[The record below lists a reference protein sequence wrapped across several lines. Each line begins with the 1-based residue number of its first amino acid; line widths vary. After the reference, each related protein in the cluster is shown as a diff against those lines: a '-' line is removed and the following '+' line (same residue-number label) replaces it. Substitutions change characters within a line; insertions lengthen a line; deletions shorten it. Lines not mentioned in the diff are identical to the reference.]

1 MDDFWNAADETLE
14 DLQRAD
20 LKLIQKTSGFRF
32 GEDSVFLASFAADL
46 VMHKKHVQA
55 ADLGAGSGAVSVLL
69 AGRLPRVRL
78 TAIEISPRPFS
89 VLERNFALNQLQSR
103 CTALHG
109 DVRDL
114 TLLPRASLDLV
125 VSNPP
130 YRDPGRHVPPA
141 RLQNDPQ
148 LAQEWRTAVETT
160 HLTLDDLMKSAA
172 SWLKPAGLMALV
184 QRPANLPDILS
195 AMRRHRIEPIALR
208 AIVPLPGRAPTS
220 VLVAG
225 RLHGRPGSFRFLPD
239 LVVNALPGQP
249 GPETRQIY
257 GEETHDGQSST

>member
-14 DLQRAD
+14 DLQRAG

-32 GEDSVFLASFAADL
+32 GQDSVFLASFAADL

-114 TLLPRASLDLV
+114 TLLPRASLDL
-125 VSNPP
+125 
-130 YRDPGRHVPPA
+130 
-141 RLQNDPQ
+141 Q

>member
-1 MDDFWNAADETLE
+1 MDDFWIAADETLE
-14 DLQRAD
+14 DLQRAG

-32 GEDSVFLASFAADL
+32 GEDSVFLAAFAADL
-46 VMHKKHVQA
+46 VKGKKQVLA

-69 AGRLPRVRL
+69 AGRLPQARL
-78 TAIEISPRPFS
+78 TGIEISPRSYS
-89 VLERNFALNQLQSR
+89 VLGRNFALNQLESR
-103 CTALHG
+103 CTAVQG
-109 DVRDL
+109 DVRDES
-114 TLLPRASLDLV
+114 LLPRASLDLV

-130 YRDPGRHVPPA
+130 YRDPDRHLPPA

-172 SWLKPAGLMALV
+172 CWLKPRGLIALV

-195 AMRRHRIEPIALR
+195 AMRQHRIEPVALR

-239 LVVNALPGQP
+239 LIVNVSPGQP
-249 GPETRQIY
+249 SPETHQIY
-257 GEETHDGQSST
+257 GEETHDGSIRT